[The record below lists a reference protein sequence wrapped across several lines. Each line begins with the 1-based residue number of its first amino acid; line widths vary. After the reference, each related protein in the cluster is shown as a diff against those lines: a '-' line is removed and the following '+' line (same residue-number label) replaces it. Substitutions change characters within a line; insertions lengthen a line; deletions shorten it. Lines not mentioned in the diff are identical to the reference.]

1 MNAQAPKPNLVFLDD
16 DQNFLDGLRR
26 ALNKYKNEWNIAF
39 VSTADEAFAKFG
51 DRRVDILISDH
62 DMPGMMGDT
71 VMEVVRQRWPGTVRV
86 MLSGRPIPA
95 IAPLLMG
102 VAHRTFSKPCDP
114 DQLSLYLSRVI
125 VAIRLMKNPL
135 VLELVGGLSSPPMP
149 RSVIEAAREKHLKAD
164 FQIAA
169 ALFQL
174 ATSHLSG
181 EGTSHA
187 GDDSSIRLAIAELER
202 SARTDTHI
210 VGNPLIDMLWDEAS
224 EITATVQRMAKA
236 ANLDHA
242 KQRELGIAGPYC
254 NVGSIALAQVLPW
267 NYAST
272 VGTSDTPLRW
282 EREKTAFGATGLNV
296 GAFLLTIWG
305 FPEDIIDEVRSQDV
319 TLATMGNHPREVRV
333 LAGARDRSWPELVE
347 IEKSLAAEASA
358 A

>member
-1 MNAQAPKPNLVFLDD
+1 MNAQAQKPNLIFLDD

-39 VSTADEAFAKFG
+39 VNTAEEAFARFS

-62 DMPGMMGDT
+62 DMPGMKGDG

-102 VAHRTFSKPCDP
+102 VAHRTFAKPCDP
-114 DQLSLYLSRVI
+114 DLLALYLSRVL
-125 VAIRLMKNPL
+125 AATRLFKNPL
-135 VLELVGGLSSPPMP
+135 VLELVAGLSSPPMP
-149 RSVIEAAREKHLKAD
+149 RSVIEAVREKHLKAD
-164 FQIAA
+164 FQMAA

-181 EGTSHA
+181 EGA
-187 GDDSSIRLAIAELER
+187 PGYGDDGNIRMAIAELER
-202 SARTDTHI
+202 SALTDSHT
-210 VGNPLIDMLWDEAS
+210 VGNPIIDGLWSEAL
-224 EITATVQRMAKA
+224 EITSTVQRMAKA
-236 ANLDHA
+236 ANLPPA

-254 NVGSIALAQVLPW
+254 NVGSIALSQVLPG
-267 NYAST
+267 NYASS
-272 VGTSDTPLRW
+272 VGDSDTPLRW
-282 EREKTAFGATGLNV
+282 EREKATFGANGLNV

-305 FPEDIIDEVRSQDV
+305 FPEEIVDEVRSQDV
-319 TLATMGNHPREVRV
+319 TLATMGNFPREVRV

-347 IEKSLAAEASA
+347 IEKELALAADG
-358 A
+358 

>member
-1 MNAQAPKPNLVFLDD
+1 MNTQAAKPNLVFLDD

-39 VSTADEAFAKFG
+39 VSTADEAFSKFS

-86 MLSGRPIPA
+86 MLSGRPIPT

-125 VAIRLMKNPL
+125 AATRLLKNPL
-135 VLELVGGLSSPPMP
+135 VLELVAGLSSPPMP
-149 RSVIEAAREKHLKAD
+149 RSVMEAAREKHLKAD

-181 EGTSHA
+181 EGA
-187 GDDSSIRLAIAELER
+187 PGYGDDSSIRLAIAELER
-202 SARTDTHI
+202 SALNDAHT
-210 VGNPLIDMLWDEAS
+210 VGNPIIDSLWAEAAD
-224 EITATVQRMAKA
+224 ITNTVQRMAKA
-236 ANLDHA
+236 ANLDPA

-254 NVGSIALAQVLPW
+254 NVGSIALAQVLPG
-267 NYAST
+267 NYASA
-272 VGTSDTPLRW
+272 VGETETPERW
-282 EREKTAFGATGLNV
+282 AREKAIFGANGLNIA
-296 GAFLLTIWG
+296 AFLLTIWG
-305 FPEDIIDEVRSQDV
+305 FPEDIVDEVRAQDV

-333 LAGARDRSWPELVE
+333 LAGARDRSWPELIE
-347 IEKSLAAEASA
+347 IEKELAAASA